1 MRTITISEF
10 RKNIKKYVEIASSEK
25 VIVTRGSEEAF
36 AIVPLKALE
45 DKGYNPK
52 FVEQIINASK
62 SAKKGNVTRIRDTQN
77 IWEDIL

>member
-10 RKNIKKYVEIASSEK
+10 RRNIKKYVEIASFEK
-25 VIVTRGSEEAF
+25 VIVTRGNERAF
-36 AIVPLKALE
+36 AIVPLEIIE

-52 FVEQIINASK
+52 FVKRIIHASK
-62 SAKKGNVTRIRDTQN
+62 SAKKGNVTRIRDAQN